1 MVELIFSSAS
11 TSLGKRHRRRVDTAA
26 TFLAD
31 VGSEEGGKA
40 TSGEGTVE
48 GDSSQGMRV
57 AFVAVVMRPDELE
70 RPGLDVEAISDVID
84 VMLLRDDGALAS
96 PASSSELHAYH
107 PCPSLMPMPHCQ
119 SARSA

>member
-1 MVELIFSSAS
+1 MVELIFSTPHGRASAS
-11 TSLGKRHRRRVDTAA
+11 TSLGKRHRRRVDAAA

-31 VGSEEGGKA
+31 VGSEEEGEA

-70 RPGLDVEAISDVID
+70 RQGLDVEAISDVID
-84 VMLLRDDGALAS
+84 VMLLRDDGALPS
-96 PASSSELHAYH
+96 PASSSELHA
-107 PCPSLMPMPHCQ
+107 
-119 SARSA
+119 